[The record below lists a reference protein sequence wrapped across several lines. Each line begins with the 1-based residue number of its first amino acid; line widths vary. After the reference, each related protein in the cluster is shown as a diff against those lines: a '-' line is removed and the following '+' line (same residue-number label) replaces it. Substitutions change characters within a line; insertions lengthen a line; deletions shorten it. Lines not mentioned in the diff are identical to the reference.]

1 MKQGEAWSDLRA
13 GKFPLAHSKMETGD
27 REEAGTLPRPELL
40 VAGTRAVTAE
50 WEEVGWIERRVWRRG
65 REGNR

>member
-1 MKQGEAWSDLRA
+1 
-13 GKFPLAHSKMETGD
+13 METGD

-50 WEEVGWIERRVWRRG
+50 WEEVGWFERRVWRRG
-65 REGNR
+65 REGGRKLCLKQGTLTELRGQARQQG